1 MVALSDG
8 DERHSL
14 TTLDPTEIDPVFTIR
29 TAGGEHKVNTY
40 TSEGVAVL
48 ANLWT
53 RAGWQEKISYE
64 ATFLGIPI
72 IQLPEDILI
81 LQELIWRT
89 RPTTIIECGV
99 AHGGALVFYASM
111 CELLGRGRAIGVDIE
126 IRKYNRRAIESH
138 PMSSRITLIEASSTD
153 SATLEKVKGLLNP
166 SDHVMVTL
174 DSNHTREHVR
184 AELELYG
191 PLVTP
196 GAYLVVFDT
205 VMTLVHDAPN
215 GKPEWAD
222 DNPLAAV
229 KDFLQTHPEFEQD
242 RSAERLGPT
251 YCTGGF
257 LKRRLES

>member
-1 MVALSDG
+1 MTA
-8 DERHSL
+8 
-14 TTLDPTEIDPVFTIR
+14 LDPKAIDPIVTVR
-29 TAGGEHKVNTY
+29 TAEGEQDVNVY
-40 TSEGVAVL
+40 SVEGFAIL

-53 RAGWQEKISYE
+53 RAGWQQKISYE

-89 RPTTIIECGV
+89 RPTAIIECGV
-99 AHGGALVFYASM
+99 AHGGALILYASM
-111 CELLGRGRAIGVDIE
+111 LELLGRGRTIGVDIE

-138 PMSSRITLIEASSTD
+138 PMSKRITLIEASSTEP
-153 SATLEKVKGLLNP
+153 ATFDEVQRLLYPN
-166 SDHVMVTL
+166 DQVMVTL
-174 DSNHTREHVR
+174 DSNHTRDHVR

-196 GAYLVVFDT
+196 GGYVVVFDS
-205 VMTLVHDAPN
+205 VMSLVNDAPN
-215 GKPEWAD
+215 GKPEWST

-229 KDFLQTHPEFEQD
+229 EGFLQSHPEFEQD
-242 RSAERLGPT
+242 RSAERLGAT

-257 LKRRLES
+257 LRRRLES